1 MTVTKAASIR
11 HFQDV
16 VRRIRKN
23 SWFADT
29 VLRNNFKFNISF
41 KDGAISITEVPA
53 EPFDSLLLN
62 VRKLTQQKEPQNL
75 LKIYRELKRG
85 ASDQDRALLDAW
97 HAYWRLAFIKEP
109 FLITINGSRRGVL
122 PQMEMDFGSG
132 WVSIT

>member
-29 VLRNNFKFNISF
+29 VLRDNFKFNISF

-75 LKIYRELKRG
+75 LKIYRELKRRVRPG
-85 ASDQDRALLDAW
+85 PRTAGC
-97 HAYWRLAFIKEP
+97 LA
-109 FLITINGSRRGVL
+109 RVL
-122 PQMEMDFGSG
+122 AAC
-132 WVSIT
+132 VY